1 MLFLD
6 LRKPHM
12 ISEPD

>member
-6 LRKPHM
+6 LRKPHK
-12 ISEPD
+12 I